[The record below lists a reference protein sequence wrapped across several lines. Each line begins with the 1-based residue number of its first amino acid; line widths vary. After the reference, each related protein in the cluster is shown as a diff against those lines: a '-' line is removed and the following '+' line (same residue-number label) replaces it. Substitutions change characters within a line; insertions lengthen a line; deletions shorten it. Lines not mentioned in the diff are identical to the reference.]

1 MSGLWVGKAA
11 KQMRGDGSVWR
22 TPFSRSF
29 SGKESRKM
37 ERRWSCFL
45 FCLCVAVFLV
55 EVTRIRLYDDG
66 EHSAERLFNRERIR
80 RQERGPVVEFC

>member
-1 MSGLWVGKAA
+1 
-11 KQMRGDGSVWR
+11 
-22 TPFSRSF
+22 
-29 SGKESRKM
+29 M